1 MRLALGE
8 CVLGDCMS
16 DEVYVGD
23 VRSKSPAH
31 DLSKKITVDFH
42 GEILL
47 LKETL
52 DRYSGSARK
61 RMPVTRSSW
70 HHDRRRGDA
79 LTWTLY

>member
-31 DLSKKITVDFH
+31 DLSKKITVDVH

-47 LKETL
+47 LKEAL
-52 DRYSGSARK
+52 